1 MVTAYDAIVVG
12 AGPGGLSS
20 TAALL
25 DTGMREVLWVDR
37 DFTGGRLNTL
47 YREISSYVTPYFC
60 FTTAD
65 LKKHKDGDISR
76 CSPSVQDL

>member
-12 AGPGGLSS
+12 AGPGGLST

-25 DTGMREVLWVDR
+25 DTGLENILWADR

-76 CSPSVQDL
+76 CSTSVQDL

>member
-12 AGPGGLSS
+12 AGPGGLST

-25 DTGMREVLWVDR
+25 DTGVKNILWVDR

-47 YREISSYVTPYFC
+47 YREISSYVAPLSC
-60 FTTAD
+60 FPKAD
-65 LKKHKDGDISR
+65 SKKHKDGDISR
-76 CSPSVQDL
+76 CSSSVQDL